1 MLLRSFVHCTLTFIA
16 WLTLYN
22 TWHFT
27 FYSVG
32 CTRNEDCHLTEACIN
47 NACQHPCAIHNTCA
61 LNAVCINTNHGS
73 DCSCAEGYQ
82 GNGYVGCV
90 PGNKSFII
98 HSPSKCSKWLIICYK
113 CPVLVMDSHSV
124 CQYNE
129 DCPPELLCDRL
140 NRVCIN
146 PCSADKC
153 GDNAEC
159 VPSNHGIECKCY
171 AGYTGN
177 PFLECYQ
184 GKTISSSTVT
194 IYIVDSTAL
203 C

>member
-1 MLLRSFVHCTLTFIA
+1 M
-16 WLTLYN
+16 
-22 TWHFT
+22 
-27 FYSVG
+27 
-32 CTRNEDCHLTEACIN
+32 N
-47 NACQHPCAIHNTCA
+47 N
-61 LNAVCINTNHGS
+61 VTNIL
-73 DCSCAEGYQ
+73 
-82 GNGYVGCV
+82 
-90 PGNKSFII
+90 F
-98 HSPSKCSKWLIICYK
+98 
-113 CPVLVMDSHSV
+113 LVMDSHSV

-184 GKTISSSTVT
+184 SKSISFDAVT
-194 IYIVDSTAL
+194 IYIHITYFTGL
-203 C
+203 